1 MSKYIKY
8 LPYLLT
14 ILCILTVQ
22 STFQKGGA
30 PNPHNYIHLLFP
42 FIIAAFYTLELQEIR
57 WIYKSITYVLISFIT
72 LFLCVLVVTPKFIE
86 LRYDDSIWY
95 IWEYK
100 ETVITNIVYFGGTL
114 AIIYLLMLP
123 LKFFDKSLRDA

>member
-1 MSKYIKY
+1 MAKYIKY
-8 LPYLLT
+8 LPYLITL
-14 ILCILTVQ
+14 LCIVTVH

-42 FIIAAFYTLELQEIR
+42 FIIAASYTLEFQEIR

-72 LFLCVLVVTPKFIE
+72 LILNVLVVTPWFIE
-86 LRYDDSIWY
+86 MRYGEAIWY

-100 ETVITNIVYFGGTL
+100 ETVITNSVYFGGTL
-114 AIIYLLMLP
+114 VTIYLFMLP
-123 LKFFDKSLRDA
+123 LKFFDKSLKE